1 MSKLNFITAVCFV
14 LTLFPVSAFA
24 DNYLCTIDRMG
35 RIYEGRVSD
44 ERPAPHLKSF
54 GFQIKYGQLIFSEKG
69 WFVSDVMSISQ
80 KTERGGKLV
89 GFTAVNSENIVKFKD
104 QKLSASTIL
113 TNSIMSFIA
122 DCEKF

>member
-1 MSKLNFITAVCFV
+1 MSKLNFITMAFFV
-14 LTLFPVSAFA
+14 LTVSPVSAFA

-35 RIYEGRVSD
+35 RTYEGRVSD

-122 DCEKF
+122 DCENF

>member
-1 MSKLNFITAVCFV
+1 MSKVNFITAVCFV

-54 GFQIKYGQLIFSEKG
+54 GFQIKYSQVIFSEKG
-69 WFVSDVMSISQ
+69 WFVSDVLSLSQ
-80 KTERGGKLV
+80 KTESGGKLV
-89 GFTAVNSENIVKFKD
+89 GFTATNAKNIVKFKD
-104 QKLSASTIL
+104 KKLSVSTIL